1 VERITN
7 EKGETVESF
16 KPQLVRKV
24 ISEDVARNVT
34 LLLKA
39 TTEKGGTGEA
49 AVPAG
54 YEVAGKTGTAQK
66 ANTQLGGY
74 EDRYNSGFMGFAPA
88 DDPKVVLLVVIDEPQ
103 GTNYGGVV
111 AAPVFKAI
119 MEKVLPYFNVH
130 PKGTLIVRDE
140 QQPVAAKKTAR
151 ADIMI
156 EDVKVAKA
164 AGKEVMPDLTGLS
177 MRSALTRIERK
188 GLIVKVSGKGKVVEQ
203 SPRPGTVI
211 EKGDICFLKL
221 QSPS

>member
-1 VERITN
+1 
-7 EKGETVESF
+7 
-16 KPQLVRKV
+16 
-24 ISEDVARNVT
+24 
-34 LLLKA
+34 
-39 TTEKGGTGEA
+39 
-49 AVPAG
+49 
-54 YEVAGKTGTAQK
+54 
-66 ANTQLGGY
+66 
-74 EDRYNSGFMGFAPA
+74 MGFAPA

-119 MEKVLPYFNVH
+119 IEKILPFFNVH

-151 ADIMI
+151 ADSMI

-164 AGKEVMPDLTGLS
+164 AAKEVMPDLTGLT

-203 SPRPGTVI
+203 SPRAGTVI